1 MQNINVAAASAAAS
15 GSPAFAALIWWL
27 VPFFAVLG
35 AIIYVT
41 WVAKFQDKYA
51 NETNRSVNKF
61 QSFQESFR
69 EENSNITLITDQPS
83 VDPDSTSPAKNDD
96 TAPNS

>member
-1 MQNINVAAASAAAS
+1 MNLGVEKLQMIFAATASS
-15 GSPAFAALIWWL
+15 SSAFAALIWWL

-41 WVAKFQDKYA
+41 WVAKFKDKYA

-61 QSFQESFR
+61 QSFQDSFR
-69 EENSNITLITDQPS
+69 
-83 VDPDSTSPAKNDD
+83 DD
-96 TAPNS
+96 TTLNS

>member
-1 MQNINVAAASAAAS
+1 MDLAPT
-15 GSPAFAALIWWL
+15 GSSAFAALIWWL

-35 AIIYVT
+35 AIIYVI
-41 WVAKFQDKYA
+41 WIAKFKDKFA

-69 EENSNITLITDQPS
+69 DDPPSNS
-83 VDPDSTSPAKNDD
+83 
-96 TAPNS
+96 

>member
-1 MQNINVAAASAAAS
+1 MDLAPT
-15 GSPAFAALIWWL
+15 GSSVFAALIWWL

-35 AIIYVT
+35 AIIYVI
-41 WVAKFQDKYA
+41 WIAKFKDKFT

-69 EENSNITLITDQPS
+69 DDPPS
-83 VDPDSTSPAKNDD
+83 DS
-96 TAPNS
+96 